1 MIWIFFFYYLHL
13 FLYDYIL
20 MALPITAAAN
30 WKLFAF
36 YGKFVRN
43 RPSKKRFCQPH
54 RWIVSSEIVPFFL
67 HSLAGCSYLHCGW
80 QALGRA
86 SDEVQFW
93 SVRLFY
99 CPDYLLYSTLFTE
112 DSVCPLNFF
121 AVLQRTNKERKK
133 RCRLLQKKDV
143 LHVVKK
149 NHYLIFTTMSQNQ
162 TDTILFAKIAKS

>member
-1 MIWIFFFYYLHL
+1 MKKWEITPWKRANPHKISPNSPQLEITGNAKNFIKSESYFWFGLFSFFRLVFS
-13 FLYDYIL
+13 FSGCIL
-20 MALPITAAAN
+20 KVLSIMAAAN

-93 SVRLFY
+93 SIRLFY
-99 CPDYLLYSTLFTE
+99 YPIPSFIHAIHWRLRLSFEFLC
-112 DSVCPLNFF
+112 CF
-121 AVLQRTNKERKK
+121 AANK
-133 RCRLLQKKDV
+133 
-143 LHVVKK
+143 
-149 NHYLIFTTMSQNQ
+149 
-162 TDTILFAKIAKS
+162 